1 MDMKIGKMIPLKN
14 STSASITKMIG
25 RNLEA
30 DIPGMSLFF
39 PGDTVPVICPDGCP
53 CYGKITSVTLTENS
67 TAVQFIPV
75 KVSDAIATG
84 AYDLYKIES
93 GNSVIGS
100 YQSSRTTRTRIN
112 DNSVRPSSLLGFG
125 AYDDDDD

>member
-14 STSASITKMIG
+14 STSADIKKKIG
-25 RNLEA
+25 KYLEA

-39 PGDTVPVICPDGCP
+39 PGDTAPVICPDGCP
-53 CYGKITSVTLTENS
+53 CYGKIISVTLTENS
-67 TAVQFIPV
+67 TTVKFIAI
-75 KVSDAIATG
+75 KVSDVIAKG

-93 GNSVIGS
+93 GNSIIGS